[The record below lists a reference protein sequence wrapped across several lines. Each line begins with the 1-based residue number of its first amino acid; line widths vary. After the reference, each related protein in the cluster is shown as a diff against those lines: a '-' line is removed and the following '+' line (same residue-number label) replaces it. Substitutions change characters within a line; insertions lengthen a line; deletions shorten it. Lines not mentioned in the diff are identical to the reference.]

1 MRVDAATGLLAGAR
15 FLPSPNQDERP
26 AGAAIELLVV
36 HGISLPPGEFG
47 GPWIDAL
54 FTNALDRGAHPYFA
68 EIAHLRVA
76 AHALIRRGGEVVQYA
91 PFHRRAWHAGESVWR
106 GRASCN
112 DFSIGIELE
121 GADDVPYTGPQYA
134 ALAALAR
141 ALFAVYP
148 RLSAERIAGHSEIA
162 PGRKT
167 DPGPAFDWARLRREL
182 AAETAGRSDERMKV
196 FLTGATGYIGA
207 AVAEALAGAGHDV
220 LALAHSDRAEA
231 AIHERGWT
239 PARGDLREPTS
250 LAAHAGGAD
259 AAVHAANTGGADAAE
274 VDTAATRAMLG
285 ALAGSGKPF
294 VYTSGVWVLGD
305 TGGLIVDEETA
316 TDHPAALSAWRA
328 ALEPEITA
336 AAGRGVR
343 AVVIR
348 PGVVYGRGGGLPGML
363 ARGELPVVGD
373 GRQRWPLV
381 HLDDLA
387 DLYLCAL
394 EAPAGSLLHGTD
406 GWAAMIELALAGRA
420 GAGAAVERLDLAA
433 ARARLGA
440 FADALALDQRVA
452 ADRTRRLTGWTPRA
466 APAIEELLAGSYRTA
481 GAQPAG

>member
-1 MRVDAATGLLAGAR
+1 MRVDPATGLLAGAR

-26 AGAAIELLVV
+26 AGAEIELLVV

-54 FTNALDRGAHPYFA
+54 FTNALDPAAHPYFA
-68 EIAHLRVA
+68 AVAHLRVA
-76 AHALIRRGGEVVQYA
+76 AHVLIRRGGEIVQYV
-91 PFHRRAWHAGESVWR
+91 PFHRRAWHAGESAWR
-106 GRASCN
+106 ERERCN

-121 GADDVPYTGPQYA
+121 GADDVPYTGEQYA

-148 RLSAERIAGHSEIA
+148 RLAAERIAGHSEIA

-182 AAETAGRSDERMKV
+182 AAGVSERSHDRMRV
-196 FLTGATGYIGA
+196 FLTGATGYIGG
-207 AVAEALAGAGHDV
+207 AVAAALAGAGHEV

-231 AIHERGWT
+231 AIRARGWT
-239 PARGDLREPTS
+239 PARGDLREPAS
-250 LAAHAGGAD
+250 LAAHAGDAD
-259 AAVHAANTGGADAAE
+259 AAVHAAHTGGADAAD
-274 VDTAATRAMLG
+274 VDTAAVHAMLD

-305 TGGLIVDEETA
+305 TGGFLVDEEAA
-316 TDHPAALSAWRA
+316 TDRPAALSAWRA
-328 ALEPEITA
+328 ALEPEVTG

-387 DLYLCAL
+387 DLYLRAL

-420 GAGAAVERLDLAA
+420 GAGAGGALERLDLAA

-452 ADRTRRLTGWTPRA
+452 SDRTRRLTGWSPRA
-466 APAIEELLAGSYRTA
+466 MPVIEELLAGSYRA
-481 GAQPAG
+481 GDV